1 MGLGFRVRVKGRIT
15 TTTRGRA
22 TLMVLFSNLFGKCV
36 VRMRVRVNVRV
47 RVMVRVWGFKPIG
60 QLDG

>member
-1 MGLGFRVRVKGRIT
+1 MRVRTRFSVM

-22 TLMVLFSNLFGKCV
+22 TLMVLLSNLFGKCV
-36 VRMRVRVNVRV
+36 VRMRVRVNISVRG
-47 RVMVRVWGFKPIG
+47 MVRVWSFKHIR